1 MRISDWSSDV
11 CSSDLAGA
19 TASSGAESSAAV
31 CASTKASSGKSAA
44 GLGLRRPLASP
55 ALPLK
60 VGPFTAWRC
69 PFPSGA
75 SGVSAS
81 PVSNSEIS
89 RLAGEALPLRANRLL
104 VSEAA
109 FCWLISGPA
118 LGLRL
123 RGHDGQRLGDG
134 RQPPAPDRKRGV

>member
-1 MRISDWSSDV
+1 MI
-11 CSSDLAGA
+11 
-19 TASSGAESSAAV
+19 
-31 CASTKASSGKSAA
+31 
-44 GLGLRRPLASP
+44 RRPPRSTRTDTLFPDTTLFRS
-55 ALPLK
+55 

-123 RGHDGQRLGDG
+123 RGHDGQRRGDG
-134 RQPPAPDRKRGV
+134 RQPPAPRREIGRAHV